1 MTEHEMV
8 RWYHQFNG
16 YEFEQTS
23 GDGDGQ
29 GDLAA
34 WSPWGH
40 KELDTTE
47 RLNNNN
53 IRSYLTFSVLSQ
65 VVNILGFVDHGI
77 SVATT
82 QFCYHR

>member
-29 GDLAA
+29 GGLVG

-40 KELDTTE
+40 KELDP
-47 RLNNNN
+47 
-53 IRSYLTFSVLSQ
+53 S
-65 VVNILGFVDHGI
+65 
-77 SVATT
+77 
-82 QFCYHR
+82 

>member
-53 IRSYLTFSVLSQ
+53 KACQSRVCLPARVQPNSKAFSEFP
-65 VVNILGFVDHGI
+65 GDG
-77 SVATT
+77 
-82 QFCYHR
+82 